1 MLEQRLNIPSY
12 LSQVLQIFL
21 DNQGCVLLSYPR
33 QGNGGT
39 EKVAVD
45 KIIIFQSSEKMC
57 LDSY

>member
-1 MLEQRLNIPSY
+1 MLEQRLKIPDY
-12 LSQVLQIFL
+12 LSQVPQIPL
-21 DNQGCVLLSYPR
+21 DNQGCVLLPG